1 MRRRAFTQA
10 IRSSVLRL
18 WALTMVGL
26 SLGAGIARAADRP
39 DLQRPIMMD
48 SNGPGSE
55 LYVLDAAGVIHQLR
69 VSESALNEYG
79 RSAVP
84 PDFTAADMSFL
95 RSNTPASLLIAG
107 TQNGRGVVIRLS
119 LDSKTLTTWPF
130 PNVCSG
136 VDSASSGTT
145 AYVATSDSN
154 EIYQLDPRGQRTNRI
169 TAVREASKLG
179 PVALDDKRQL
189 IYVADVANGQVYRY
203 SAQTRK
209 SAVVARVSTPTALVF
224 DADTDKLFIADPGQR
239 SIFVV
244 DTRANTPA
252 AAPFVSDGLRAPYGM
267 TLLSEGRLAVADYS
281 SNSILVYSGSG
292 KLLFRFPQQ

>member
-1 MRRRAFTQA
+1 MRTPAFRRA
-10 IRSSVLRL
+10 IHSSALRL
-18 WALTMVGL
+18 ACAASLALA
-26 SLGAGIARAADRP
+26 LGARTGSGADRP
-39 DLQRPIMMD
+39 ELQRPIMMD

-55 LYVLDAAGVIHQLR
+55 LYVLDAAGVIHQFR
-69 VSESALNEYG
+69 VSESELSEYG

-95 RSNTPASLLIAG
+95 RSNTPPSLLIAG
-107 TQNGRGVVIRLS
+107 TQNGHGVVIRLS
-119 LDSKTLTTWPF
+119 LDSRTVTSWPF

-136 VDSASSGTT
+136 VDSAPSGVT

-169 TAVREASKLG
+169 TAIMDASKLG
-179 PVALDDKRQL
+179 PVALDDKRHL

-203 SAQTRK
+203 STQTRK
-209 SAVVARVSTPTALVF
+209 SDVVARVSTPTALVF
-224 DADTDKLFIADPGQR
+224 DGDTDKLFIADPGQR

-244 DTRANTPA
+244 NTHANSPE
-252 AAPFVSDGLRAPYGM
+252 AAPFTSEGLRAPYGM

-281 SNSILVYSGSG
+281 SNSILVYSSTG
-292 KLLFRFPQQ
+292 KLLFRFPQR